1 MNTMTSAAGSGPR
14 HRILA
19 AASDLF
25 YRKGILATGVEELA
39 ETARVSKRTLYQQ
52 FPSKDA
58 VIVAYLDGIT
68 FDDLGPAMTGLL
80 DSSRPARDRL
90 IGLFEPGSLKR
101 GCPFLNVAVEF
112 ADPAHPARVASERHK
127 QQMIESLTKVAKE
140 AGARDPRALAFQLS
154 VLSDGARA
162 QAVALGSTAPLD
174 YARQAAEALLQ
185 YALD

>member
-1 MNTMTSAAGSGPR
+1 MDAMTTTPGAR

-39 ETARVSKRTLYQQ
+39 ETAHVSKRTLYQQ

-58 VIVAYLDGIT
+58 VVVAYLDGIT

-80 DSSRPARDRL
+80 DTSRPARQRL
-90 IGLFEPGSLKR
+90 IGLFTPGSLLR
-101 GCPFLNVAVEF
+101 GCPFLNATAEL
-112 ADPAHPARVASERHK
+112 ADPAHPARIASARHK
-127 QQMIESLTKVAKE
+127 QAFIRRLTEVTAE
-140 AGARDPRALAFQLS
+140 AGARDPEALAYQLS

-162 QAVALGSTAPLD
+162 QAVALGSARPLD
-174 YARQAAEALLQ
+174 YARQAAESLLRH
-185 YALD
+185 ALD